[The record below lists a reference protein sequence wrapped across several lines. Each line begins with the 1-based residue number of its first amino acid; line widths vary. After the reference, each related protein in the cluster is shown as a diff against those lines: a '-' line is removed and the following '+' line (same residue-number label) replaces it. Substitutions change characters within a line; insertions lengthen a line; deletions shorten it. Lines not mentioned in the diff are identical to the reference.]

1 MGTGKNAIDGSHVH
15 RLARNPFVFITF
27 FPKGKVDIVSP
38 MPAITKNNEHLVLF
52 KRNQLQ
58 NFPVWNIY
66 CQNVIKLMV
75 KTTTKMLNFL
85 IFLSFDSFSRKKN
98 KFLDAVKSSIKDQL
112 FEQIESN
119 KIFES
124 CTNF

>member
-52 KRNQLQ
+52 KRNHLQ

-66 CQNVIKLMV
+66 CQNVIKLML

-85 IFLSFDSFSRKKN
+85 ILKYLLIHFHVRK
-98 KFLDAVKSSIKDQL
+98 
-112 FEQIESN
+112 
-119 KIFES
+119 
-124 CTNF
+124 TNS